1 MSRNK
6 QKASNFQ
13 GKTRVK
19 DNSKGF
25 EGCLL
30 PKEEYQFW
38 DIPENEYIEAY
49 QYEIE
54 RESRRD
60 GSKPKSPQD
69 YLSTIDPEDPPWTA
83 WSVSAEKS
91 AWDSFTHT
99 GSSYPLLVDKELPT
113 HPCRS
118 PQPKA
123 LIHLSLNPYQLST
136 EESKSVLQSLRST
149 YLKELLA
156 SEQSRKDAISL
167 ALFEIDFSRPVN
179 EILDEF
185 KHWLQDK
192 SSIKIGGR
200 PQEVIPKLFR
210 LAIYR
215 LTRVHFDSDVKKF
228 LKSFK
233 APFKR
238 SIDDRDFRRFRKKAE
253 DEIIKTLN
261 YCISENFYEKYS
273 TKELVNVKKDLIS
286 KYPDEYLRSV
296 TRQDA

>member
-38 DIPENEYIEAY
+38 DIPENEQLEAY
-49 QYEIE
+49 HYEIE
-54 RESRRD
+54 RESRRY
-60 GSKPKSPQD
+60 GLNLKSPQE
-69 YLSTIDPEDPPWTA
+69 YLSTIDPEDPPWTT
-83 WSVSAEKS
+83 WRISAEKS
-91 AWDSFTHT
+91 AWDSFTHFG
-99 GSSYPLLVDKELPT
+99 GSYLPEVDKEFPR

-123 LIHLSLNPYQLST
+123 LINLSLNPYELST

-156 SEQSRKDAISL
+156 SEQTRKDGISL
-167 ALFEIDFSRPVN
+167 ALFEIDFSRPAN

-185 KHWLQDK
+185 KYWLQDK
-192 SSIKIGGR
+192 SSTKIGGR
-200 PQEVIPKLFR
+200 PQQVIPKLFN

-215 LTRVHFDSDVKKF
+215 LTRVHYQRDVEKF
-228 LKSFK
+228 MKIFK
-233 APFKR
+233 GGFKR
-238 SIDDRDFRRFRKKAE
+238 EYEDRDFRRFRKKAE
-253 DEIIKTLN
+253 DEIIKALN